1 MGACL
6 KKVLKITKGTLLNF
20 SFRKINQLIIK
31 ENLSALSCQYLMNRS
46 EREI

>member
-20 SFRKINQLIIK
+20 SFRKINQLIINEIMIQRPG
-31 ENLSALSCQYLMNRS
+31 ENNNYNKR
-46 EREI
+46 